1 MAPSQNP
8 GTPALNPP
16 PPGEL
21 QSLSDTATAT
31 DNYDVVIGGTGFML
45 WRGQDDTEPSSL
57 YKQEPA
63 DYTYSPVFIERAN
76 VQGDLGDNAQD
87 FYMTFTQRDWSGGLG
102 QRYFR
107 NTDPQKTMFW
117 DGTNVMPTNIPG
129 ELRLGVQELTA
140 SGVATG
146 ASNRPMQQFLY
157 YLDTRGAMNS
167 ARGYMVKFEAAFSST
182 TITYQHSRDGGTSWT
197 TQGVTND
204 FIPTDLP
211 DSVVGEDGFIYVLEG
226 GAATCTI
233 HKIDGPATSSNA
245 WDNTTQVTG
254 LGTTPGG
261 ANCITYW
268 NGFLYIGSR
277 AAKLIKVT
285 SPGTASAGSVIRDLG
300 GGRIVQLLATAEGIY
315 MLYASPL
322 GEYRVYLY
330 NGTSVT
336 QVYTLPTSF
345 KSNYTVEQQADYANT
360 SGPCQGIHAM
370 SYQDGVLYITGLMP
384 TESYA
389 RSDRENCP
397 LSTVLCFYSAGN
409 SGIIW
414 QSDVYTHHNY
424 EVGAGGASI
433 SCPGG
438 MIVFS
443 DMPALRLMAYDT
455 GTGGIAPIGSVT
467 DFQVQGVST
476 QTIAGTSNSLATSV
490 AINGVLR
497 TGDVI
502 VSNSTNE
509 KVLVLYKAAISG
521 TNTFSVLRGYAGTT
535 PANGTFVSGNT
546 IATTSPMPPLGSFAY
561 DRDNNVLFA
570 SWNVMVASIPS
581 GSGTHPYANKY
592 TYWKF
597 RPGPDYSGSAYNGT
611 VASSQFDFDS
621 SLQKYFRSVSW
632 DGETIQFPNRTD
644 ETAGTVDLYYKLNG
658 VASNTTDTGVVAVQ
672 TGATPG
678 TFYNINATGRSITI
692 LAQLNAPAG
701 SGADP
706 ISVGPIVRRVAV
718 KGVPIMPGFR
728 MRKYALAME
737 NEITTKQGY
746 PESNT
751 PAQLRKAL
759 EALITANTPINVS
772 DNSMTSVSMVFTPE
786 DCKIREIRPNEYVAY
801 VSLREV

>member
-21 QSLSDTATAT
+21 QSLADTASAT

-107 NTDPQKTMFW
+107 NQDPQKTMFW

-129 ELRLGVQELTA
+129 ELRLGVQEVTA
-140 SGVATG
+140 SGVATSG
-146 ASNRPMQQFLY
+146 TNYRVLQQFLY
-157 YLDTRGAMNS
+157 YLDTRNSMLS
-167 ARGYMVKFEAAFSST
+167 ARGFIIKFEAAFTNT
-182 TITYQHSRDGGTSWT
+182 TITYQHSRDGGATWT
-197 TQGVTND
+197 TQNVSSD
-204 FIPTDLP
+204 FIPT
-211 DSVVGEDGFIYVLEG
+211 GKEG
-226 GAATCTI
+226 GSTTITI
-233 HKIDGPATSSNA
+233 HKIGGPSVATLA
-245 WDNTTQVTG
+245 WDNSTKISG
-254 LGTTPGG
+254 LSQG
-261 ANCITYW
+261 ANALTYW
-268 NGFLYIGSR
+268 NGFLYVGDQNAR
-277 AAKLIKVT
+277 LIKVT
-285 SPGTASAGSVIRDLG
+285 SPSTTSTGSVIRDLG
-300 GGRIVQLLATAEGIY
+300 GGRIVQLLATPEGIF

-345 KSNYTVEQQADYANT
+345 KSNFTVEQMVNYAAT
-360 SGPCQGIHAM
+360 GGAYQTIHAM

-414 QSDVYTHHNY
+414 QSDVYSHHNY

-438 MIVFS
+438 MIVFA

-455 GTGGIAPIGSVT
+455 GTGGIAPIGAVT
-467 DFQVQGVST
+467 NFQVQAAST
-476 QTIAGTSNSLATSV
+476 QTIAGTSNSLATTV
-490 AINGVLR
+490 AINGDLR
-497 TGDVI
+497 SGDVI
-502 VSNSTNE
+502 VSNGTNE
-509 KVLVLYKAAISG
+509 KVLVLYKAAVTS
-521 TNTFSVLRGYAGTT
+521 TNSFIVLRGYAGTT
-535 PANGTFVSGNT
+535 PSNSTFVSGNT
-546 IATTSPMPPLGSFAY
+546 IATTSPMPPLGCFAY

-570 SWNVMVASIPS
+570 SWNTDAASIQT
-581 GSGTHPYANKY
+581 GGGTHPYVNKY

-597 RPGPDYSGSAYNGT
+597 RPGPDYSGSAYNGL

-621 SLQKYFRSVSW
+621 SLQKYFRSVAW

-706 ISVGPIVRRVAV
+706 ISVGPIVRRIAV

-759 EALITANTPINVS
+759 EALITANTPITVS
-772 DNSMTSVSMVFTPE
+772 DNSMTNVSMVFTPE
-786 DCKIREIRPNEYVAY
+786 DCKIREIRANEYVAY